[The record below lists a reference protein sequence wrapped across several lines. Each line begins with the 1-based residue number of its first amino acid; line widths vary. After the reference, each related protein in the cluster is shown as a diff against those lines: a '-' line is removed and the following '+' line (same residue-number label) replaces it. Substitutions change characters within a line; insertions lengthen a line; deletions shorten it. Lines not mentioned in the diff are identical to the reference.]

1 MLRRIRLAGSIL
13 CSGLSLTLW
22 IAINT
27 HSAQAQLGT
36 ATISGNV
43 TDSSSAVVV
52 GATVTAVNNG
62 TGFQRQTVSGDQGQ
76 YNLPGLT
83 PGSYNLTVEF
93 SGFRRAELKA
103 ITLQVDQNARL
114 NVALEIGQVT
124 ETVEI
129 AGQAPL
135 VESNNATLGAVVDTQ
150 KILALPLNGR
160 NFLQLAKLVP
170 GVTTGTEGGRRGGR
184 VFGERTARGP

>member
-1 MLRRIRLAGSIL
+1 MLRCIRLAGSIL
-13 CSGLSLTLW
+13 RSGLSLTLW
-22 IAINT
+22 FAINT
-27 HSAQAQLGT
+27 HPAQAQLGT

-43 TDSSSAVVV
+43 ADSSGAVVG
-52 GATVTAVNNG
+52 GATVTACTTG
-62 TGFQRQTVSGDQGQ
+62 TGFQRQTVSADQGQ

-114 NVALEIGQVT
+114 NVALEIGQVS

-129 AGQAPL
+129 AGRAPL
-135 VESNNATLGAVVDTQ
+135 
-150 KILALPLNGR
+150 
-160 NFLQLAKLVP
+160 
-170 GVTTGTEGGRRGGR
+170 
-184 VFGERTARGP
+184 GEDR